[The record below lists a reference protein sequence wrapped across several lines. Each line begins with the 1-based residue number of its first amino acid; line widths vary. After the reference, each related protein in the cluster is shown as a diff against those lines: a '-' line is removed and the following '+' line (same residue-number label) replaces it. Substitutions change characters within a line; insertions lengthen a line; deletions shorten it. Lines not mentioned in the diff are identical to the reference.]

1 MIMANVIYVLIT
13 FIAACYLLRWGIIYV
28 INRQRVD
35 MASER
40 KRMQQDAMRGF
51 RITNRLTRRLWTL
64 SKYAAPQPPGKN
76 KT

>member
-1 MIMANVIYVLIT
+1 MANAIYGLVA
-13 FIAACYLLRWGIIYV
+13 FIAACYALRWGYIYV
-28 INRQRVD
+28 VKRRRID